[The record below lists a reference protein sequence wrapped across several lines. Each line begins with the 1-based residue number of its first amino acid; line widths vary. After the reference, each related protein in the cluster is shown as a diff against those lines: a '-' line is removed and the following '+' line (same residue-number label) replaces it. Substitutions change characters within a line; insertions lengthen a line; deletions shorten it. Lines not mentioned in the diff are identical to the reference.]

1 MDKRLICSEEKKA
14 SIRKAL
20 SETRQKRT
28 GQVVKVYECKVR
40 SKRLNSRQKEQLNRL
55 FLEAKWFYNHVL
67 NIKKTEE
74 IPLGLIN
81 SKNIQTVKHFD
92 KDHNEIESELTVLAS
107 QHKQQIIRNMV
118 ANLKTI
124 ASLIRRGYQKKG
136 GLRFKSEFNAIPLR
150 QYNNTYRFKSDHKVK
165 IQGISGELFIYG
177 TRQFWESGCE
187 FANATLL
194 KKPDG
199 YYIKFT
205 CYFDKNQL
213 PMPKS
218 NGKELGI
225 DFGCKTTLTFSDGKK
240 LQCQIEESDRLMKL
254 SQRLNRHQT
263 KRSNNRDKTIN
274 KIQREYQKIN
284 NKKQEFS
291 NQLYHKMKSYD
302 KVVIQDEQLSNWK
315 KTGHGKKVQH
325 SCMGTI
331 KTKLK
336 QLPNVVVLNRFIP
349 TTKLCM
355 KCGTIHREMKLKD
368 RIFECCGDVLDRDI
382 HAAQNMLDIYHLVD
396 DYLNEHSLLP
406 SERGEVTLA
415 EFKTAIDER
424 FNYSST
430 SPNVE
435 ARRCQVF
442 SLA

>member
-1 MDKRLICSEEKKA
+1 MDKRLICSEAKKA
-14 SIRKAL
+14 RIRETLAN
-20 SETRQKRT
+20 TRQKRS
-28 GQVVKVYECKVR
+28 GQVGKVFECKVR
-40 SKRLNSRQKEQLNRL
+40 TKRLNSRQKEQLNRL

-67 NIKKTEE
+67 NMKRNEDIQ
-74 IPLGLIN
+74 LRLIN
-81 SKNIQTVKHFD
+81 PKYIQKVKHFD
-92 KDHNEIESELTVLAS
+92 KDHNEVESELQVLS
-107 QHKQQIIRNMV
+107 SHVKQQMISDMISNS
-118 ANLKTI
+118 KTI
-124 ASLIRRGYQKKG
+124 ISLIKRGYQKLG
-136 GLRFKSEFNAIPLR
+136 GLKFKSEVNYIPLR
-150 QYNNTYRFKSDHKVK
+150 QYNQTYRFKSDHKVK

-177 TRQFWESGCE
+177 TRQFWKSGCE

-205 CYFDKNQL
+205 CYFDKDKL
-213 PMPKS
+213 PTLKS

-225 DFGCKTTLTFSDGKK
+225 DFGCETTLTFSDGEK

-396 DYLNEHSLLP
+396 DYLNEHGLLP